1 MVVMNGE
8 PHTEHPT
15 DPQGAQYA
23 GGPGPGGSAFPRPEK
38 VDPIT
43 GLDLVAWFFAQTQ
56 KDHSFYPLHK
66 STITFFNVMNFKTI
80 NQRFSYQGGNAYLC
94 KFRDELKRLFE
105 GETVLRAGADHLV
118 VISLNLSPEE
128 IAMRVAMLNK
138 VMGNYEGGL
147 RNQIKAGIYIADG
160 TPQKPIIMMD
170 RASLA
175 CREVH
180 GIFNKDYCVYDDEI
194 KNKHEQKQYVLDHFD
209 EAFEKG
215 YFHVYYQP
223 VVRALTGKVCGYEAL
238 ARWIDPVKG
247 IIPPFIFI
255 DVLEK
260 VHLIHKL
267 DAYIIEQACKDLR
280 DDIDSGYAYEPIS
293 VNLSRLDFE
302 LSDVNKVVN
311 DAVAKYDIPKEYLV
325 LEVTESAIA
334 SDLTSLGDHI
344 KEFRDEGYQV
354 WIDDFGSGY
363 SSFNNLQ
370 TYDFDFLKIDMNF
383 LRNFDKTP
391 KSKVIIASIV
401 DMAKKLGIH
410 TLAEGVETKE
420 QYEFLK
426 SIGCELIQG
435 YYFSKPIPLEDY
447 QNKRAELCSFETNE
461 SPEERAYFDCIGEVN
476 FLDNAPLRKHHL
488 DVTSDIPLAILER
501 TERNYTGLYTN
512 KAFMTV
518 INSFGA
524 NTIEDVVRI
533 LRRENTQET
542 MDKIFGHLL
551 WAEKSNEI
559 VEYSMPLN
567 ENKINCKVRFV
578 GHMGNKSAYTF
589 VVRNITLR
597 DKETTPSKNRLQ
609 F

>member
-1 MVVMNGE
+1 MMNGE

-15 DPQGAQYA
+15 GPQGAQYA

-160 TPQKPIIMMD
+160 TPQKPIVMMD

-180 GIFNKDYCVYDDEI
+180 GIFNKDYCVYDDAL

-302 LSDVNKVVN
+302 LSDIKKVIN
-311 DAVAKYDIPKEYLV
+311 DAVTKYNIPKEYLV

-391 KSKVIIASIV
+391 KTKVILASIV

-410 TLAEGVETKE
+410 TLVEGVETQE
-420 QYEFLK
+420 QYEFMK
-426 SIGCELIQG
+426 KIGCELIQG
-435 YYFSKPIPLEDY
+435 YYFSKPLPLEEFH
-447 QNKRAELCSFETNE
+447 NRRAELCSFDTNE
-461 SPEERAYFDCIGEVN
+461 SPEERLYYDEIGRIN
-476 FLDNAPLRKHHL
+476 FLDNAPLREKKM
-488 DVTSDIPLAILER
+488 DIASDIPVAIVER
-501 TERNYTGLYTN
+501 EDRNYRTIYANEAFRREVHSFGAKDVQDVLKILREQNTTEVVQKCYERILYSEEHRETIEYNMMLNNYKVNTIVRFLSRMGN
-512 KAFMTV
+512 KAVYAFMTR
-518 INSFGA
+518 NL
-524 NTIEDVVRI
+524 T
-533 LRRENTQET
+533 LHEN
-542 MDKIFGHLL
+542 L
-551 WAEKSNEI
+551 
-559 VEYSMPLN
+559 
-567 ENKINCKVRFV
+567 
-578 GHMGNKSAYTF
+578 
-589 VVRNITLR
+589 
-597 DKETTPSKNRLQ
+597 
-609 F
+609 

>member
-1 MVVMNGE
+1 MNGE
-8 PHTEHPT
+8 PHTEHLT
-15 DPQGAQYA
+15 GPQGAQYA

-105 GETVLRAGADHLV
+105 SETVLRAGADHLV

-160 TPQKPIIMMD
+160 TPQKPIVMMD

-180 GIFNKDYCVYDDEI
+180 GIFNKDYCVYDDAL
-194 KNKHEQKQYVLDHFD
+194 KNKYEQKQYVLDHFD

-391 KSKVIIASIV
+391 KTKVILASIV

-410 TLAEGVETKE
+410 TLVEGVETQE
-420 QYEFLK
+420 QYEFMK
-426 SIGCELIQG
+426 KIGCELIQG
-435 YYFSKPIPLEDY
+435 YYFSKPLPLEEFH
-447 QNKRAELCSFETNE
+447 NRRAELCSFDTNE
-461 SPEERAYFDCIGEVN
+461 SPEERLYYDEIGRIN
-476 FLDNAPLRKHHL
+476 FLDTAPLREKKM
-488 DVTSDIPLAILER
+488 DIASDIPVAIVER
-501 TERNYTGLYTN
+501 EDRNYRTIYANEAFRREVHSFGAKDIQDVLKILREQNTTEVVQKCYERILYTEEHRETIEYNMMLNNYKVNTIVRFLSRMGN
-512 KAFMTV
+512 KAVYAFMTR
-518 INSFGA
+518 NL
-524 NTIEDVVRI
+524 T
-533 LRRENTQET
+533 LHEN
-542 MDKIFGHLL
+542 L
-551 WAEKSNEI
+551 
-559 VEYSMPLN
+559 
-567 ENKINCKVRFV
+567 
-578 GHMGNKSAYTF
+578 
-589 VVRNITLR
+589 
-597 DKETTPSKNRLQ
+597 
-609 F
+609 

>member
-1 MVVMNGE
+1 MMNGE
-8 PHTEHPT
+8 PHTEHLT
-15 DPQGAQYA
+15 GPQGAQYA

-105 GETVLRAGADHLV
+105 SETVLRAGADHLV

-160 TPQKPIIMMD
+160 TPQKPIVMMD

-180 GIFNKDYCVYDDEI
+180 GIFNKDYCVYDDAL
-194 KNKHEQKQYVLDHFD
+194 KNKYEQKQYVLDHFD

-391 KSKVIIASIV
+391 KTKVILASIV

-410 TLAEGVETKE
+410 TLVEGVETQE
-420 QYEFLK
+420 QYEFMK
-426 SIGCELIQG
+426 KIGCELIQG
-435 YYFSKPIPLEDY
+435 YYFSKPLPLEEFH
-447 QNKRAELCSFETNE
+447 NRRAELCSFDTNE
-461 SPEERAYFDCIGEVN
+461 SPEERLYYDEIGRIN
-476 FLDNAPLRKHHL
+476 FLDTAPLREKKM
-488 DVTSDIPLAILER
+488 DIASDIPVAIVER
-501 TERNYTGLYTN
+501 EDRNYRTIYANEAFRREVHSFGAKDIQDVLKILREQNTTEVVQKCYERILYTEEHRETIEYNMMLNNYKVNTIVRFLSRMGN
-512 KAFMTV
+512 KAVYAFMTR
-518 INSFGA
+518 NL
-524 NTIEDVVRI
+524 T
-533 LRRENTQET
+533 LHEN
-542 MDKIFGHLL
+542 L
-551 WAEKSNEI
+551 
-559 VEYSMPLN
+559 
-567 ENKINCKVRFV
+567 
-578 GHMGNKSAYTF
+578 
-589 VVRNITLR
+589 
-597 DKETTPSKNRLQ
+597 
-609 F
+609 

>member
-8 PHTEHPT
+8 PHTEHLT
-15 DPQGAQYA
+15 GPQGAQYA

-105 GETVLRAGADHLV
+105 SETVLRAGADHLV

-160 TPQKPIIMMD
+160 TPQKPIVMMD

-180 GIFNKDYCVYDDEI
+180 GIFNKDYCVYDDAL
-194 KNKHEQKQYVLDHFD
+194 KNKYEQKQYVLDHFD

-391 KSKVIIASIV
+391 KTKVILASIV

-410 TLAEGVETKE
+410 TLVEGVETQE
-420 QYEFLK
+420 QYEFMK
-426 SIGCELIQG
+426 KIGCELIQG
-435 YYFSKPIPLEDY
+435 YYFSKPLPLEEFH
-447 QNKRAELCSFETNE
+447 NRRAELCSFDTNE
-461 SPEERAYFDCIGEVN
+461 SPEERLYYDEIGRIN
-476 FLDNAPLRKHHL
+476 FLDTAPLREKKM
-488 DVTSDIPLAILER
+488 DIASDIPVAIVER
-501 TERNYTGLYTN
+501 EDRNYRTIYANEAFRREVHSFGAKDIQDVLKILREQNTTEVVQKCYERILYTEEHRETIEYNMMLNNYKVNTIVRFLSRMGN
-512 KAFMTV
+512 KAVYAFMTR
-518 INSFGA
+518 NL
-524 NTIEDVVRI
+524 T
-533 LRRENTQET
+533 LHEN
-542 MDKIFGHLL
+542 L
-551 WAEKSNEI
+551 
-559 VEYSMPLN
+559 
-567 ENKINCKVRFV
+567 
-578 GHMGNKSAYTF
+578 
-589 VVRNITLR
+589 
-597 DKETTPSKNRLQ
+597 
-609 F
+609 

>member
-1 MVVMNGE
+1 MMNGE
-8 PHTEHPT
+8 PHTEHLT
-15 DPQGAQYA
+15 GPQGAQYA

-160 TPQKPIIMMD
+160 TPQKPIVMMD

-180 GIFNKDYCVYDDEI
+180 GIFNKDYCVYDDAL
-194 KNKHEQKQYVLDHFD
+194 KNKYEQKQYVLDHFD

-391 KSKVIIASIV
+391 KTKVILASIV

-410 TLAEGVETKE
+410 TLVEGVETQE
-420 QYEFLK
+420 QYEFMK
-426 SIGCELIQG
+426 KIGCELIQG
-435 YYFSKPIPLEDY
+435 YYFSKPLPLEEFH
-447 QNKRAELCSFETNE
+447 NRRAELCSFDTNE
-461 SPEERAYFDCIGEVN
+461 SPEERLYYDEIGRIN
-476 FLDNAPLRKHHL
+476 FLDTAPLREKKM
-488 DVTSDIPLAILER
+488 DIASDIPVAIVER
-501 TERNYTGLYTN
+501 EDRNYRTIYANEAFRREVHSFGAKDIQDVLKILREQNTTEVVQKCYERILYTEEHRETIEYNMMLNNYKVNTIVRFLSRMGN
-512 KAFMTV
+512 KAVYAFMTR
-518 INSFGA
+518 NL
-524 NTIEDVVRI
+524 T
-533 LRRENTQET
+533 LHEN
-542 MDKIFGHLL
+542 L
-551 WAEKSNEI
+551 
-559 VEYSMPLN
+559 
-567 ENKINCKVRFV
+567 
-578 GHMGNKSAYTF
+578 
-589 VVRNITLR
+589 
-597 DKETTPSKNRLQ
+597 
-609 F
+609 